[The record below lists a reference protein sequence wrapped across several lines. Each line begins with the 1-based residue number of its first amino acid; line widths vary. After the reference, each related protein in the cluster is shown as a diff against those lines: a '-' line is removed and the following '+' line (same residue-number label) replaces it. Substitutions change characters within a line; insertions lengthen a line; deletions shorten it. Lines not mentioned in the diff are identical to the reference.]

1 MFKVDNKDTK
11 VDNKGVFLVNF
22 EHFAPGSRVGINTK
36 ASEVAN
42 LQSFRV

>member
-22 EHFAPGSRVGINTK
+22 EHFAPGSRVGINTT
-36 ASEVAN
+36 ASVVAN
-42 LQSFRV
+42 LRSFRV